1 MLREINNIYIPT
13 AEEYAALGKIINDKE
28 KMYDYF
34 VAKDFEFNLWSLY
47 QTDRFRDIPIY
58 MYDII
63 LFEHDKALILE
74 MLKALIKMYP
84 EISLERLPLGE
95 QNKSLALNEM
105 LQNEEKMEKA
115 RLNYQPLFGKGILEY
130 LKYKLELSSRYR
142 FEYRRY
148 NYDARLGLDG
158 QIDLIFSGKINSQNI
173 KNSQN
178 LQNLLYIDPIYITKI
193 SDEEYQQIYGDRKIA
208 EDDIPYLKNRDAKL
222 AIDSFV
228 SRYKFETNIWGRNNH
243 KPLDDKEYKNQ
254 CKKLI
259 RQR

>member
-1 MLREINNIYIPT
+1 MLRTINNIYVPT
-13 AEEYAALGKIINDKE
+13 ETEYAELSKIVDNKE
-28 KMYDYF
+28 TMYDYI
-34 VAKDFEFNLWSLY
+34 VAKNFEFNLWSLY

-63 LFEHDKALILE
+63 LFEYDKTLILE

-95 QNKSLALNEM
+95 QNKSLALNEI
-105 LQNEEKMEKA
+105 LQNEEKIEKA
-115 RLNYQPLFGKGILEY
+115 RLNYQPLFRKGILEY

-158 QIDLIFSGKINSQNI
+158 QIDLVFSGKINSQNI
-173 KNSQN
+173 KNSQT

-193 SDEEYQQIYGDRKIA
+193 SDEEYQQIYGERKNTD
-208 EDDIPYLKNRDAKL
+208 DDILHLKNRDAKL

-228 SRYKFETNIWGRNNH
+228 NRYKFETNIWGRNIH

-254 CKKLI
+254 CKKLT